1 MKPWQDYGDWWEE
14 AVGRLFHAC
23 LEAGFCMSWQD
34 EEETEE
40 PSSSSK
46 GAAQLTL
53 FRIPPTQFLTAG
65 WSKDSTVGRK
75 GRG

>member
-1 MKPWQDYGDWWEE
+1 M
-14 AVGRLFHAC
+14 GRLFHAC
-23 LEAGFCMSWQD
+23 LEEGFCMSWQD
-34 EEETEE
+34 EEEMEE

-53 FRIPPTQFLTAG
+53 FGIPSTQFLTAG
-65 WSKDSTVGRK
+65 WSKDTTVGRK